1 MLLLYPQ
8 PDLAGSDSD
17 HARLYFLDP
26 LDGSTWLQLLNVTS
40 STPGLDS
47 GEVRGGGLFL

>member
-1 MLLLYPQ
+1 LT
-8 PDLAGSDSD
+8 GSDSD

-26 LDGSTWLQLLNVTS
+26 LDGSNWLQLKNVTS

-47 GEVRGGGLFL
+47 TEVGVLPKEELMLWDSWDI